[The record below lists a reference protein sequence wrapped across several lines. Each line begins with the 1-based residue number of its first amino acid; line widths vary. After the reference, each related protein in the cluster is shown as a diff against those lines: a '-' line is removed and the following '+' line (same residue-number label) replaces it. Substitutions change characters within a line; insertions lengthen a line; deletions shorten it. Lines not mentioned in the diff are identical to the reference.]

1 MKKILAFLLVL
12 AMVLPT
18 CAFAQGEIT
27 AEQAAALSKWADDLY
42 EPETSITYAATIAW
56 PTDAAAVETADK
68 AVRPNTMFVTI
79 DKDLKVYA
87 MSGEELSDNLGAYL
101 AEVKDTTLAAL
112 YINDQETADA
122 FGAFAAQ
129 YAVADVLI
137 VAKPENAQFIKTIC
151 DANVGIL
158 GIIDWTDAAL
168 TTERAD
174 LVKIVQQTNAAHA
187 KIAIIPESIATYDA
201 VEYLR
206 GMLTTVWAKTSADAK
221 AIYTQITNGVNGIV
235 CSDYEAVAA
244 AISSVN
250 DVTTLMRH
258 VYITGHRGMPGTG
271 YIENTIRSGRGAIDA
286 GANVIECDIGIS
298 ADGVLFV
305 LHDDTTTRLFNRPEG
320 EWAESLTIA
329 ELTSF
334 VFDVTDDTKENA
346 PYSVL
351 NANNTNRTT
360 AGREDYVLD
369 YDPAVDRIPTLEEYW
384 TELDDE
390 DVIHFIEIKSYQ
402 PAIVEPLKKLAKE
415 MGMEDRMCV
424 ITFNDGINHWGDGS
438 VNPEQDVMKEM
449 FLAWPEMSLGYLGGG
464 SYNWGDLDAVEAEK
478 GIGAAVGQLYSY
490 LQPYNSTCNDWNS
503 MAYRRVI
510 FAARHRGLTAWH
522 WTYNTEDQ
530 FADHYLN
537 GGTYSMTT
545 NFANWATNWA
555 VKVEAEDQTL
565 ANGDAL
571 VAKVIAQSGAELEGA
586 GKLSLVPISGVAVT
600 LEDGKLVA
608 SEAGEAVV
616 MVRLDAKLDVNGVD
630 VSART
635 ATEYAIYS
643 NPITI
648 TVK

>member
-1 MKKILAFLLVL
+1 MKKLLAFLLVL

-18 CAFAQGEIT
+18 CAFAQTELS
-27 AEQAAALSKWADDLY
+27 AEQAAALAKWADDLY
-42 EPETSITYAATIAW
+42 EPETSITQAATIVW
-56 PTDAAAVETADK
+56 PADAAAVETADK
-68 AVRPNTMFVTI
+68 AVRPNTMLVKI

-87 MSGEELSDNLGAYL
+87 MDGTQIAEDLGVYL
-101 AEVKDTTLAAL
+101 AEVKDTTLAGL
-112 YINDQETADA
+112 YIEDQETADA
-122 FGAFAAQ
+122 FAAFAAK

-137 VAKPENAQFIKTIC
+137 AAKPENAAFIKAIC
-151 DANVGIL
+151 DANAGIL
-158 GIIDWTDAAL
+158 GIIDWSEAAL

-206 GMLTTVWAKTSADAK
+206 GMLTTVWAKTSADSK
-221 AIYTQITNGVNGIV
+221 AIFTQLTNGVNGIV
-235 CSDYEAVAA
+235 CADYEAVAA

-286 GANVIECDIGIS
+286 GANVIECDIGLS
-298 ADGVLFV
+298 SDGVLFV

-334 VFDVTDDTKENA
+334 VFDMTDDTKENA
-346 PYSVL
+346 PNSVL

-360 AGREDYVLD
+360 KGREDYVLD

-384 TELDDE
+384 KELDDE
-390 DVIHFIEIKSYQ
+390 NVIHFIEIKSYQ

-415 MGMEDRMCV
+415 MGLEDRMCV
-424 ITFNDGINHWGDGS
+424 ITFNDGIDHWGDGS
-438 VNPEQDVMKEM
+438 KDESKDVMQAM
-449 FLAWPEMSLGYLGGG
+449 FEQWPEMSLGYLGM
-464 SYNWGDLDAVEAEK
+464 SYYNWGKLDEVEAAN
-478 GIGAAVGQLYSY
+478 GIGAAVGQLYSF
-490 LQPYNSTCNDWNS
+490 LQPYNATYNDYNTGS
-503 MAYRRVI
+503 YRNVVA
-510 FAARHRGLTAWH
+510 AARHRGLTAWH
-522 WTYNTEDQ
+522 WTYNSEDV

-545 NFANWATNWA
+545 NFANWASNWA
-555 VKVEAEDQTL
+555 IKVEAADQEL
-565 ANGDAL
+565 ANGDP
-571 VAKVIAQSGAELEGA
+571 VAYKVISQIGEELADA
-586 GKLSLVPISGVAVT
+586 GKISLVPISGVAVSI
-600 LEDGKLVA
+600 EDGKLVA
-608 SEAGEAVV
+608 QEAGEAVV

-630 VSART
+630 VSAMT
-635 ATEYAIYS
+635 ATDYAIYS
-643 NPITI
+643 APITI